1 MKKANDKTML
11 ILVCGLPGTG
21 KTTVA
26 EAIAKKK
33 NARILSTDII
43 RKEMIGNPAYTD
55 DEKDMVYHML
65 FNMAGMMLKDGR
77 NVVLDGTFYKKELR
91 DNVRELATK
100 TKSELSIVEVV
111 CDERVV
117 RERLAKRCKTC
128 CASDA
133 DFAVYKKLKTSF
145 EQIKKKHFT
154 INTSGAWQK
163 QADDIASK
171 I

>member
-1 MKKANDKTML
+1 MKRTPEKTKL

-21 KTTVA
+21 KTSVA
-26 EAIAKKK
+26 EAIAKKTD
-33 NARILSTDII
+33 ARILSTDII
-43 RKEMIGNPAYTD
+43 RKEMLSNPAYTE
-55 DEKDMVYHML
+55 DEKTLVYSML

-91 DNVRELATK
+91 DNVKELAVK
-100 TKSELSIVEVV
+100 TKSELSIIEVV
-111 CDERVV
+111 CDERLI

-133 DFAVYKKLKTSF
+133 DFAVYKKLRKSF
-145 EQIKKKHFT
+145 EQIKEKHFT
-154 INTSGAWQK
+154 IDTSGAWQK
-163 QADDIASK
+163 HAYEIAAQ

>member
-1 MKKANDKTML
+1 MKANEKTKL

-26 EAIAKKK
+26 EAIAKKTG
-33 NARILSTDII
+33 ARILSTDII
-43 RKEMIGNPAYTD
+43 RKEMLSNPAYTE
-55 DEKDMVYHML
+55 DEKELVYSML
-65 FNMAGMMLKDGR
+65 FNMAGMLLKDGR

-91 DNVRELATK
+91 ENVKELAVK

-111 CDERVV
+111 CDEPVV

-128 CASDA
+128 CTSDA
-133 DFAVYKKLKTSF
+133 DFAVYKKLKKSF
-145 EQIKKKHFT
+145 EQIKEKHFT
-154 INTSGAWQK
+154 VDTSGEWQK
-163 QADDIASK
+163 QAYEIASK